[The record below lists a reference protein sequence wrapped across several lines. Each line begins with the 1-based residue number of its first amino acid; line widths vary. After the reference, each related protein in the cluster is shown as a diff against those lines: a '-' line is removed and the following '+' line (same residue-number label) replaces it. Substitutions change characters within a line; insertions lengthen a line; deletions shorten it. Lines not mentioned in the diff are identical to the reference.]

1 MESGVD
7 NIAGHNLTIQSRN
20 VIDCLRFFMGHPGF
34 WENQIYQPS
43 CIYNQKDDR
52 VYNEMHT
59 GNWWWEKQKKLPAGA
74 TIIPVLLASDKTV
87 MSLSH
92 GDQILW
98 PVYITIG
105 NLDAK
110 TRRSQN
116 RPATLLLG
124 SIPIVHERA
133 EDSNN
138 KDRDLKAK
146 IYHLALKTMLERM

>member
-1 MESGVD
+1 M
-7 NIAGHNLTIQSRN
+7 R
-20 VIDCLRFFMGHPGF
+20 HPGF
-34 WENQIYQPS
+34 WENQTYQPS
-43 CIYNQKDDR
+43 CIYNQNNDR
-52 VYNEMHT
+52 VYNEIYT
-59 GNWWWEKQKKLPAGA
+59 GNRWWEKQKKLSVKA
-74 TIIPVLLASDKTV
+74 TIIPILLASDKTV

-92 GDQILW
+92 GDQVLW
-98 PVYITIG
+98 PVYVTIG

-116 RPATLLLG
+116 RPGTLLLG

-146 IYHLALKTMLERM
+146 TYHLALKTMLERI

>member
-1 MESGVD
+1 
-7 NIAGHNLTIQSRN
+7 
-20 VIDCLRFFMGHPGF
+20 
-34 WENQIYQPS
+34 
-43 CIYNQKDDR
+43 
-52 VYNEMHT
+52 MHT
-59 GNWWWEKQKKLPAGA
+59 GNWWWEKQKELSARA
-74 TIIPVLLASDKTV
+74 TIILVLLASDKTI

-98 PVYITIG
+98 PVYVTIG

-110 TRRSQN
+110 TCRSQN

-124 SIPIVHERA
+124 SIPNVHERA
-133 EDSNN
+133 KDSNN

>member
-1 MESGVD
+1 M
-7 NIAGHNLTIQSRN
+7 
-20 VIDCLRFFMGHPGF
+20 
-34 WENQIYQPS
+34 Y
-43 CIYNQKDDR
+43 
-52 VYNEMHT
+52 T
-59 GNWWWEKQKKLPAGA
+59 GNWWWEKQKELPAGA
-74 TIIPVLLASDKTV
+74 TIISVLLASDKTI

-98 PVYITIG
+98 PVYVIIE

-110 TRRSQN
+110 TCQSQN
-116 RPATLLLG
+116 RPAILLLG
-124 SIPIVHERA
+124 SIPIVHKRA